1 MSTWLFL
8 IFQFT
13 PLYRRNHIY
22 GFKSLYEAKN
32 KFNPTWKN
40 VYIVCSPRHM
50 SLLMGKDMCT
60 VLDTAGFSDYVRA
73 FADMIAEEHREKVE
87 EHKEKAEERREE
99 KVKEREEK
107 AEERKEERLKE
118 REEKSEERKEQAE
131 ERREEKIKERE
142 EKKEGPVS

>member
-1 MSTWLFL
+1 MRLSSA
-8 IFQFT
+8 
-13 PLYRRNHIY
+13 RRTSRIRLHLRRE
-22 GFKSLYEAKN
+22 LYEAKN

-50 SLLMGKDMCT
+50 SLLMDKDMCT

-87 EHKEKAEERREE
+87 EHKEKVEERKEQAEERREE

-107 AEERKEERLKE
+107 
-118 REEKSEERKEQAE
+118 
-131 ERREEKIKERE
+131 
-142 EKKEGPVS
+142 KEGPVS